1 MGTGQ
6 STPAGPDLAL
16 GIPTGGLPDGHLL
29 AGHVGDD
36 GLLGQTK
43 AVRGELAIL
52 GRCFHTNSTR
62 FAVRAFPAHAGHAG
76 WNLKSDL
83 LSFSGFRQSHCRAD
97 A

>member
-1 MGTGQ
+1 MGTEQ

-16 GIPTGGLPDGHLL
+16 GIPTGDLPDGHLL

-52 GRCFHTNSTR
+52 GRCFHTIQPGNHMLAR
-62 FAVRAFPAHAGHAG
+62 DRPYFRR
-76 WNLKSDL
+76 
-83 LSFSGFRQSHCRAD
+83 LS
-97 A
+97 